1 MSGFVLSHL
10 SQLVANGAKT
20 SSGFKQVHL
29 NSCAR
34 ALYENLGVQRTASQ
48 IGNHLRKWKKV
59 YAKIEKLK
67 NMSAAVWDEDT
78 CTIRLAPEHYKEYI
92 KASILFYA
100 FLKFI
105 AYTMVELDHFP
116 AAHRMD
122 ADYLNTP
129 LEHYREMATIFDNS
143 LTSGAYAKGA
153 NDPLA
158 LEVAETDYT
167 PRGTS
172 YGIGAAGKNGGQT
185 ASGKPP
191 PAKKHKVA
199 ADDAL
204 LVMMTQTLGE
214 LTSAIKQMARADT
227 DVPEGLYN
235 EIMSIRGFEKAHLDD
250 YYAYLCEKPSQAR
263 AFYALPLSSK
273 LVWIA
278 RYIKNH
284 LSDVQ

>member
-1 MSGFVLSHL
+1 MDFEQDGENLEGNGGAAQVHWPRAMSSFVLTHL
-10 SQLVANGAKT
+10 SQLVANGTKT
-20 SSGFKQVHL
+20 STGFKQVHL

-34 ALYENLGVQRTASQ
+34 ALYENLGVQRTANQ

-67 NMSAAVWDEDT
+67 SMSAALWDEDT

-92 KASILFYA
+92 K
-100 FLKFI
+100 
-105 AYTMVELDHFP
+105 
-116 AAHRMD
+116 AHRMD

-143 LTSGAYAKGA
+143 LASGAYAKGA

-158 LEVAETDYT
+158 LEVAETDYA

-172 YGIGAAGKNGGQT
+172 YGIGTASNKGGQS
-185 ASGKPP
+185 ASVKPP
-191 PAKKHKVA
+191 PAKKPKVA

-214 LTSAIKQMARADT
+214 LASAVKQMARADT

-235 EIMSIRGFEKAHLDD
+235 ELMSIPGFEKAHLDD